1 MKYLKMAFGLVVVAG
16 LMAVVASPAVAV
28 PRWVHCVKSEKGK
41 FSDGTCS
48 KSGTGWET
56 KELVG
61 TSEITTSGELEL
73 EDTKA
78 TGGAVSLQCSASG
91 TGWVAN
97 LASATEPGEDG
108 NSTITNVKCTFV
120 KEGLCRK
127 AIGVEPRNLPW
138 GTRLVESGTEVRD
151 EIISG
156 NVSGA
161 PGWKIICENFLGG
174 MTEDTCELSGN
185 SVNIIANRA
194 TGKLEIKF
202 DNITETKKAKCTVG
216 GANAGNTRGTI
227 LALLRSG
234 NALWVLAPK
243 FRNLM

>member
-1 MKYLKMAFGLVVVAG
+1 MKYLKMVFGLAVVGG

-41 FSDGTCS
+41 WSDGTCS

-61 TSEITTSGELEL
+61 TSEITGSGELEL

-78 TGGAVSLQCSASG
+78 SGGAVSSKCSANN

-108 NSTITNVKCTFV
+108 ISTITNIKCVFV

-127 AIGVEPRNLPW
+127 IINVEPRNLPW
-138 GTRLVESGTEVRD
+138 GTRLVEKGTEVRD

-156 NVSGA
+156 SASGA
-161 PGWKIICENFLGG
+161 PGWKMTCENFLGG
-174 MTEDTCELSGN
+174 TTEDTCELSGN
-185 SVNIIANRA
+185 SVNVIANRS

-202 DNITETKKAKCTVG
+202 DKITAEKKGTCTVG
-216 GANAGNTRGTI
+216 GASAGNITGTL

-234 NALWVLAPK
+234 NALWVLAP
-243 FRNLM
+243 NLGT

>member
-1 MKYLKMAFGLVVVAG
+1 MKYLKMAFGLAVVAG
-16 LMAVVASPAVAV
+16 LMSVVASPAVAV

-61 TSEITTSGELEL
+61 TSEITSSGELEA

-78 TGGAVSLQCSASG
+78 TGGAVAAQCTGSN
-91 TGWVAN
+91 TGWAAN
-97 LASATEPGEDG
+97 PTTTTEPGEDG
-108 NSTITNVKCTFV
+108 IATITNIKCKFV

-127 AIGVEPRNLPW
+127 LTSVEPRNLPW
-138 GTRLVESGTEVRD
+138 GTRLVEKGTEVRD

-156 NVSGA
+156 NASGA
-161 PGWKIICENFLGG
+161 PGWKVICENLLGG
-174 MTEDTCELSGN
+174 ITEDTCELSGV
-185 SVNIIANRA
+185 SVNVITNRA
-194 TGKLEIKF
+194 TGKIEIIF
-202 DNITETKKAKCTVG
+202 DKITEMKKAKCTVG
-216 GANAGNTRGTI
+216 GAEAGNVRGTL

-234 NALWVLAPK
+234 NALWILAP
-243 FRNLM
+243 NLGT